1 MSQPAADPPGPRHRG
16 RPRSQDSRNAV
27 LAAVVELLGRGGFD
41 QLSMDAIAARA
52 AVSKATIYRWWP
64 NKVALVV
71 EAIDETVEEV
81 VTARDTGS
89 LDGDVAWVMSGF
101 LAALN
106 APEGRLVEALAAA
119 SQHHEDLHQALE
131 ERFLARRRDLVVGI
145 LERASAR
152 GELRD
157 GVDHALVAD
166 VVVAVLFY
174 RIRLRP
180 PSVDSAVVEGLIR
193 LLVDG
198 LRRQP

>member
-1 MSQPAADPPGPRHRG
+1 
-16 RPRSQDSRNAV
+16 
-27 LAAVVELLGRGGFD
+27 
-41 QLSMDAIAARA
+41 
-52 AVSKATIYRWWP
+52 
-64 NKVALVV
+64 
-71 EAIDETVEEV
+71 
-81 VTARDTGS
+81 
-89 LDGDVAWVMSGF
+89 MSGF
-101 LAALN
+101 LVALTS
-106 APEGRLVEALAAA
+106 PEGSLVEALAAA

-131 ERFLARRRDLVVGI
+131 ERFLARRRELVAGI
-145 LERASAR
+145 LQRASAR
-152 GELRD
+152 GELRE